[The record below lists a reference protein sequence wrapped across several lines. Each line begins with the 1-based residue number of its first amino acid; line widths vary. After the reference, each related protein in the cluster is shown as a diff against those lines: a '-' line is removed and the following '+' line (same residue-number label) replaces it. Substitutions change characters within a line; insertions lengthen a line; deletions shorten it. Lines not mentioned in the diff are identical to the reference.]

1 MGEVAIVELTL
12 GIVRFPRGV
21 NARRRR
27 NTGAVGR
34 AVVLRGG
41 GCALGA
47 IGGIAGELLSGVR
60 DERRGSLLRTQPFYR
75 LVTGC
80 KLQRGM

>member
-1 MGEVAIVELTL
+1 MGEVATVKPTL
-12 GIVRFPRGV
+12 EIVRIPSGV

-41 GCALGA
+41 GCALA
-47 IGGIAGELLSGVR
+47 AMGGISGELFSGVR
-60 DERRGSLLRTQPFYR
+60 DERRGRLLRTQPFYR
-75 LVTGC
+75 LVTDC
-80 KLQRGM
+80 K